1 MIVTRQRLVLAA
13 AAACLASAALTGCAQ
28 NATDM
33 DTSVAADLQ
42 SAAQNVRAEAAAG
55 HYAQALQ
62 ELADIERQANA
73 AAAQGKLSA
82 ARKQDVLTAV
92 ALVRTDL
99 ETASGSRSTPSPS
112 TSATTTQDSSS
123 AASESPK
130 AKKKDAP
137 KDSKA
142 QDQSGPGGN

>member
-1 MIVTRQRLVLAA
+1 MIVTRQRLMLATATACLAA
-13 AAACLASAALTGCAQ
+13 ATLAGCAQ

-33 DTSVAADLQ
+33 DSGVAANLQ

-55 HYAQALQ
+55 HYSQALQ
-62 ELADIERQANA
+62 ELADIERQADE

-99 ETASGSRSTPSPS
+99 ETASGSRTTPSPN
-112 TSATTTQDSSS
+112 TSTTTRDSSS
-123 AASESPK
+123 ATSESAKANKSPK
-130 AKKKDAP
+130 AKKDATKDAG
-137 KDSKA
+137 D
-142 QDQSGPGGN
+142 